1 MTGIGNGR
9 MAKAGSLIRT
19 HLRTDG
25 RIVAEFLALLAVHSG
40 KQQVESGQENGS
52 ILGAWESSLL
62 FFILLFIWMISCR
75 FGLIFAE
82 QCHSCGNKEQCH
94 SCGNKE
100 IWWLSLNLNPAP

>member
-1 MTGIGNGR
+1 MLWVTGIGNGR

-40 KQQVESGQENGS
+40 KQQVESEQENGS
-52 ILGAWESSLL
+52 ILGAWETSLL
-62 FFILLFIWMISCR
+62 FFFFFFWLISCR

-82 QCHSCGNKEQCH
+82 QCHSCGNE
-94 SCGNKE
+94 E
-100 IWWLSLNLNPAP
+100 PVFWWLSLNLNPAP